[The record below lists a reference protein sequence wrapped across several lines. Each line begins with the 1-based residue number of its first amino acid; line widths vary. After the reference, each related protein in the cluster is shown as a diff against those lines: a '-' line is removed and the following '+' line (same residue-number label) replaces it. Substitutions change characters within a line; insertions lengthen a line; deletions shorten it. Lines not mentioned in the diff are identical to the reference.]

1 MITSLQTFSSGNVL
15 AWHEASLKYAAC
27 REFAYIESSL
37 ALASCLCELSLCAFR
52 AATIRWLWD
61 YRKES
66 LPARKISI
74 HSFQQ
79 FAYIESSLALASCLC
94 ELSLCAFR
102 AATIRWL
109 WDYRKESLPARKI
122 SIHSFQRMA
131 HVRAIS
137 A

>member
-74 HSFQQ
+74 HSFQ
-79 FAYIESSLALASCLC
+79 
-94 ELSLCAFR
+94 
-102 AATIRWL
+102 
-109 WDYRKESLPARKI
+109 
-122 SIHSFQRMA
+122 RMA

-137 A
+137 AHGARQNTTVLRSHPQRDFPSRDALPLGPSAP